1 MRAREGLKKERR
13 VRRVKENG
21 DIDSSEEIK
30 EFGKVN
36 NVKVKF

>member
-1 MRAREGLKKERR
+1 VK
-13 VRRVKENG
+13 RVKENG
-21 DIDSSEEIK
+21 GVDSSEEIK

>member
-1 MRAREGLKKERR
+1 

-21 DIDSSEEIK
+21 GVDSSEEIK

-36 NVKVKF
+36 KVKVKF

>member
-1 MRAREGLKKERR
+1 

-21 DIDSSEEIK
+21 GADSSEEIK
-30 EFGKVN
+30 KFGKVN